1 MADPQSIINSAMN
14 KLRSLQAGG
23 KTGELIGSPQF
34 TSGTPIYETRK
45 EAVEEK
51 EISEASGDDRVAAEE
66 ANAIVENAVES
77 SIEAL
82 LSRLI

>member
-1 MADPQSIINSAMN
+1 MADPESIINSAIN
-14 KLRSLQAGG
+14 KLRALQAGN
-23 KTGELIGSPQF
+23 KTGELIDSPQF

-45 EAVEEK
+45 DAIDEK
-51 EISEASGDDRVAAEE
+51 EISEASGDDRMAAEE
-66 ANAIVENAVES
+66 ANAIVENAVEK